1 VLAGSQERARSAV
14 VVRDMIGQTQNEV
27 AEDDLVDEVRRLLAS
42 RSV

>member
-1 VLAGSQERARSAV
+1 V